1 MLQIIKDDP
10 WLAPYE
16 SDIQSRYDYVK
27 SELARI
33 EGDYGNLVNY
43 ASRHQ
48 ELGFIKTSDGFS
60 YKEWAPQAQAL
71 SLVGDFNNWDENSHP
86 MQKNEHGIWEVEVSK
101 TDGLQHVSA
110 IKVRITSA
118 NGKHDR
124 IPAYIKYA
132 VQNEEN
138 YDFTGRVWSP
148 EKSFKWTDKDFNLGE
163 IKNPV
168 IYECHPGM
176 AQEKEGVGTFKEF
189 EENVLPRIKSLGYN
203 CIQLMA
209 VAEHPYYGSFGYHV
223 ANFFAPSSRFGT
235 PDELKSLVNSAH
247 EMGIAVIMD
256 VVHSHAV
263 KNFSE
268 GLNDYDGSGS
278 QYFHHG
284 GKGYH
289 TGWDS
294 KLFNYGKEEVSRFLL
309 SNLKYWLE
317 DFHFDGFR
325 FDGVTSMLYHH
336 HGEGVS
342 FDHYDKYFK
351 DGIERDAVRYLQLAN
366 ILIHEIKPNAITIA
380 EDMSGMPGT
389 CQSID
394 EGGLGFDYRLGMG
407 IPDNWI
413 KWLKH
418 KQDEEWSM
426 QEIWNVLSNRRYG
439 EKTVAYAES
448 HDQAMVGDKTLAF
461 WLMDKDMYWHMAKGD
476 DNLIIDRGIALHKM
490 IRLVTASAG
499 GEAYLNFIGNEFGH
513 PEWMDFPREGNNWS
527 YKYARR
533 QWSLVDNQELKYH
546 YLNDFE
552 SSMLE
557 VLKNENV
564 LNSPAAHLLNIDETN
579 KVLIFERSDLIFVF
593 NFHPNNSIPNYE
605 FWVPKAGKYHYLLN
619 SDDEKFGGHE
629 RIEKSTV
636 HESFKKGGGDF
647 IKIYCVNRTALVLKG
662 DQIKP

>member
-1 MLQIIKDDP
+1 MLKIIKDDP
-10 WLAPYE
+10 WLTPYE
-16 SDIQSRYDYVK
+16 ADIQNRLDYFQF
-27 SELARI
+27 ELRRI
-33 EGDYGNLVNY
+33 ENSFGDLLKY

-48 ELGFIKTSDGFS
+48 ELGFQKTNIGFT
-60 YKEWAPQAQAL
+60 YKEWAPEAQAL
-71 SLVGDFNNWDENSHP
+71 SLVGDFNNWDENAHP
-86 MQKNEHGIWEVEVSK
+86 MQKKENGIWEVEIK
-101 TDGLQHVSA
+101 EDYGLGHLSSV
-110 IKVRITSA
+110 KVRVTSA

-132 VQNEEN
+132 TQHEKN
-138 YDFTGRVWSP
+138 YDFTGRVWAP
-148 EKSFKWTDKDFNLGE
+148 ENSFQWTDDKFKLNDIN
-163 IKNPV
+163 NPV

-189 EENVLPRIKSLGYN
+189 EENILPRIKALGYN

-223 ANFFAPSSRFGT
+223 ANFYAPSSRFGT
-235 PDELKSLVNSAH
+235 PDDLKSLVNAAH
-247 EMGIAVIMD
+247 KMGIAVIMD

-268 GLNDYDGSGS
+268 GLNDFDGSGN

-284 GKGYH
+284 GRGYH

-309 SNLKYWLE
+309 SNLHYWLE
-317 DFHFDGFR
+317 EFHFDGFR

-351 DGIERDAVRYLQLAN
+351 DGVDWDAVRYLQLAN
-366 ILIHEIKPNAITIA
+366 TLIHKIKPNAITIA

-389 CQSID
+389 CQAIE
-394 EGGLGFDYRLGMG
+394 EGGLGFDFRLGMG

-426 QEIWNVLSNRRYG
+426 QEIWNVLGNRRYG

-461 WLMDKDMYWHMAKGD
+461 WLMDKEMYWHMAKED

-533 QWSLVDNQELKYH
+533 QWSLVDNKELKYH
-546 YLNDFE
+546 YLHDFE
-552 SSMLE
+552 KEMLDI
-557 VLKNENV
+557 LKSENI
-564 LNSPAAHLLNIDETN
+564 LQAAPANLLNIDETN
-579 KVLIFERSDLIFVF
+579 KVLIFGRANLIFVF
-593 NFHPNNSIPNYE
+593 NFHPNNSVPDYE
-605 FWVPKAGKYHYLLN
+605 FWVPKAGKFHYLLN
-619 SDDEKFGGHE
+619 SDAAKFGGHE
-629 RIEKSTV
+629 RIDQSTI
-636 HESFKKGGGDF
+636 HESFKKEGGDF
-647 IKIYCVNRTALVLKG
+647 IKIYCVNRAALVLKR
-662 DQIKP
+662 K

>member
-16 SDIQSRYDYVK
+16 SDIQTRYDYFK
-27 SELARI
+27 SELDRI
-33 EGDYGNLVNY
+33 NSQHGSLLKFSN
-43 ASRHQ
+43 RHH
-48 ELGFIKTSDGFS
+48 ELGFIKTKTGFT
-60 YKEWAPQAQAL
+60 YKEWAPQAQAM
-71 SLVGDFNNWDENSHP
+71 SLVGDFNNWDENAHP
-86 MQKNEHGIWEVEVSK
+86 MKKDEAGIWQVDISHK
-101 TDGLQHVSA
+101 DGLEHLSQV
-110 IKVRITSA
+110 KVRVTSA

-132 VQNEEN
+132 TQNEEN
-138 YDFTGRVWSP
+138 YDFTGRIWSP
-148 EKSFKWTDKDFNLGE
+148 KKEFEWTDNSFDLAT
-163 IKNPV
+163 IQNPV
-168 IYECHPGM
+168 IYEAHPGM

-189 EENVLPRIKSLGYN
+189 QENILPRIKSLGYN

-223 ANFFAPSSRFGT
+223 ANFYAPSSRFGT
-235 PDELKSLVNSAH
+235 PDDLKSLVNAAH

-268 GLNDYDGSGS
+268 GLNDFDGSGN
-278 QYFHHG
+278 QYFHEG
-284 GKGYH
+284 GRGYH

-294 KLFNYGKEEVSRFLL
+294 KLFNYGKEEVTRFLL

-317 DFHFDGFR
+317 EFHFDGFR

-351 DGIERDAVRYLQLAN
+351 DGVDWDAVRYLQLAN
-366 ILIHEIKPNAITIA
+366 TLIHEIKPHAFSIA

-389 CQSID
+389 CQKV
-394 EGGLGFDYRLGMG
+394 EAGGLGFDYRLGMG

-461 WLMDKDMYWHMAKGD
+461 WLMDKEMYWHMAKGD
-476 DNLIIDRGIALHKM
+476 DNLVIDRGIALHKM

-533 QWSLVDNQELKYH
+533 QWPLVDNKELKYH

-552 SSMLE
+552 EAMLDL
-557 VLKNENV
+557 LKSENI
-564 LNSPAAHLLNIDETN
+564 LQAAPANLLNVDETN
-579 KVLIFERSDLIFVF
+579 KVLIFERANLIFVF
-593 NFHPNNSIPNYE
+593 NFHPNNSVPDYE
-605 FWVPKAGKYHYLLN
+605 FWVPKGGKFKYLLN
-619 SDDEKFGGHE
+619 SDDAKFGGHE
-629 RIEKSTV
+629 RIDQSTI
-636 HESFKKGGGDF
+636 HESYKKEGGDF
-647 IKIYCVNRTALVLKG
+647 IKIYCVNRTAIVLSSK
-662 DQIKP
+662 